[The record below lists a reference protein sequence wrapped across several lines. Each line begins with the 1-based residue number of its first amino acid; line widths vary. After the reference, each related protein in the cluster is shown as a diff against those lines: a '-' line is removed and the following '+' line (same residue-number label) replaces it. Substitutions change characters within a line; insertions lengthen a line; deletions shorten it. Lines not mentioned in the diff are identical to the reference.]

1 MLLVWILRLSLLFLP
16 DVHPYYV
23 SVTEIEYNAQKAE
36 LGVACKFFVDDLEE
50 AIRDAGAGKT
60 DLIKGD
66 KTRNARLLEDYM
78 RNHLAITADGRRIT
92 LKFIGSEL
100 DQEAIWCFLEAG
112 SVAPFTTMTV
122 RGDMLFELRKDQINL
137 FHATVNGT
145 RKSHRLVMPD
155 RSFTLDFRP

>member
-1 MLLVWILRLSLLFLP
+1 MAWILQLSILFLT
-16 DVHPYYV
+16 DIHPYYV

-36 LGVACKFFVDDLEE
+36 LGVACKFFIDDLEE

-66 KTRNARLLEDYM
+66 KTRNTKLMEAYLSD
-78 RNHLAITADGRRIT
+78 HLGILADGKKIN
-92 LKFIGSEL
+92 LKFIGFEL

-112 SVAPFTTMTV
+112 AVAPFKKLSI

-155 RSFTLDFRP
+155 RSFSLDFAP